1 MNYITQIFSV
11 VISVYFLVSDTAKKK
26 KTVKVLKG
34 QLSPKPGIIQIDL
47 LYFLKLQLTW
57 RGWFGESV
65 IKSTKNEGLWDTSLS

>member
-34 QLSPKPGIIQIDL
+34 QLSPKPGIIQI
-47 LYFLKLQLTW
+47 F
-57 RGWFGESV
+57 
-65 IKSTKNEGLWDTSLS
+65 